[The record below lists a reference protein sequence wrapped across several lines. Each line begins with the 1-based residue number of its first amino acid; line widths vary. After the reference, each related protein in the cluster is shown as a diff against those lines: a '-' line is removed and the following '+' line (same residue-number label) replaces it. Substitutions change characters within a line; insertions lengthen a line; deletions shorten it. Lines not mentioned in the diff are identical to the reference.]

1 MQYYAVIDTNVIVSA
16 MLKWDSIPGSILEL
30 ALDGPIT
37 PVLNHEIL
45 DEYQQVLLRPKFHL
59 TERIV
64 GDLLDNIIAR
74 AVFVDAH
81 KLMLELPDPKDVVFY
96 EVTMGQRKTEDTY
109 LVTGNLKHFPSECFV
124 VTPRQMLDIIVNPPS
139 DRSRQSMPF
148 W

>member
-1 MQYYAVIDTNVIVSA
+1 MSA

-45 DEYQQVLLRPKFHL
+45 EEYRQVLLRPKFHL

-96 EVTMGQRKTEDTY
+96 EVTMGQR
-109 LVTGNLKHFPSECFV
+109 
-124 VTPRQMLDIIVNPPS
+124 
-139 DRSRQSMPF
+139 
-148 W
+148 

>member
-45 DEYQQVLLRPKFHL
+45 EEYRQVLLRPKFHL

-74 AVFVDAH
+74 AVFADAH
-81 KLMLELPDPKDVVFY
+81 KLMLELPDSKDVVFY
-96 EVTMGQRKTEDTY
+96 EVTMEQRKTEDTY
-109 LVTGNLKHFPSECFV
+109 LVTGNLKHFPSEHFV
-124 VTPRQMLDIIVNPPS
+124 VTPRQMLDIIMNNEK
-139 DRSRQSMPF
+139 
-148 W
+148 

>member
-45 DEYQQVLLRPKFHL
+45 EEYRQVLLRPKFHL

-64 GDLLDNIIAR
+64 GDLLDNISAR
-74 AVFVDAH
+74 AVFADAH
-81 KLMLELPDPKDVVFY
+81 KLMLELPDSKDVVFY
-96 EVTMGQRKTEDTY
+96 EVTMEHIQYRC
-109 LVTGNLKHFPSECFV
+109 PPP
-124 VTPRQMLDIIVNPPS
+124 PRLGLCGRAFAN
-139 DRSRQSMPF
+139 RATACAGGGGGAL
-148 W
+148 

>member
-45 DEYQQVLLRPKFHL
+45 EEYQQVLLRPKFHL

-64 GDLLDNIIAR
+64 GDLLENIIAR
-74 AVFVDAH
+74 AVFTDAH

-96 EVTMGQRKTEDTY
+96 EVTMENASDCRSPDRYPLFCAAPSSLHKIQHLLGQAA
-109 LVTGNLKHFPSECFV
+109 PA
-124 VTPRQMLDIIVNPPS
+124 
-139 DRSRQSMPF
+139 
-148 W
+148 

>member
-30 ALDGPIT
+30 ALDGPIA

-45 DEYQQVLLRPKFHL
+45 EEYRQVYLRPKFHL
-59 TERIV
+59 TESIV

-74 AVFVDAH
+74 AVFSDAH

-96 EVTMGQRKTEDTY
+96 EVTMEQRKTEDTY
-109 LVTGNLKHFPSECFV
+109 LEAGSLKQFPAECFV
-124 VTPRQMLDIIVNPPS
+124 VTPRHILDIV
-139 DRSRQSMPF
+139 
-148 W
+148 

>member
-45 DEYQQVLLRPKFHL
+45 EEYRQVLLRPKFHL

-64 GDLLDNIIAR
+64 GDLLDNISAR
-74 AVFVDAH
+74 AVLQTHTSSCWSCLTQKMWYFM
-81 KLMLELPDPKDVVFY
+81 K
-96 EVTMGQRKTEDTY
+96 
-109 LVTGNLKHFPSECFV
+109 
-124 VTPRQMLDIIVNPPS
+124 
-139 DRSRQSMPF
+139 
-148 W
+148 

>member
-45 DEYQQVLLRPKFHL
+45 EEYRQVLLRPKFHL

-64 GDLLDNIIAR
+64 GDFWTISAPVLFLQTHTSSCWSCLIQ
-74 AVFVDAH
+74 
-81 KLMLELPDPKDVVFY
+81 KMSY
-96 EVTMGQRKTEDTY
+96 
-109 LVTGNLKHFPSECFV
+109 
-124 VTPRQMLDIIVNPPS
+124 
-139 DRSRQSMPF
+139 SMK
-148 W
+148 

>member
-1 MQYYAVIDTNVIVSA
+1 MQYYAVIDTHVIVSA

-45 DEYQQVLLRPKFHL
+45 DEYRQVLLRPKFHL

-74 AVFVDAH
+74 AVFADAH

-96 EVTMGQRKTEDTY
+96 EVTMEQRKTEDTY

-124 VTPRQMLDIIVNPPS
+124 VTPRQMLDIIVNNEK
-139 DRSRQSMPF
+139 
-148 W
+148 